1 MSESPPAH
9 PLHDKDKGQLFKS
22 SNKTKNCSPPS
33 SAYAPGPRIL
43 DSFQAKAEKQKIV
56 VVAPK
61 VLLWKVGDLLL

>member
-22 SNKTKNCSPPS
+22 SNKTKHCSPPS
-33 SAYAPGPRIL
+33 SAYALGPRIL
-43 DSFQAKAEKQKIV
+43 DFQAKAEKQKIV